1 MNKQTKT
8 IKFWFVC
15 EKNFNWSQMTN
26 ASNTDSKVDQSFF
39 KSCLM
44 IKKQY
49 LNMYFIFMPFFS
61 TPFIIIHLSKLGL
74 HKNKLNTDE
83 TARRNDKWPLKLQ
96 PNEYIKMN
104 IS

>member
-1 MNKQTKT
+1 
-8 IKFWFVC
+8 
-15 EKNFNWSQMTN
+15 
-26 ASNTDSKVDQSFF
+26 
-39 KSCLM
+39 
-44 IKKQY
+44 
-49 LNMYFIFMPFFS
+49 MYFIFMPFFS
-61 TPFIIIHLSKLGL
+61 TLFIIIHLSKLGL